1 MGSGSAWLSWEWI
14 WLFWEWIL
22 AVLGED
28 LAGLGVDLPGCLR
41 VDLAVLGVDLP
52 VSGNV
57 AVWEWYF
64 AANFGGEFRFGGEFG
79 SCGSKS
85 SYPAVNSGA
94 VAVNLVVLGVD
105 LVSEGW
111 VWWIVYKTR
120 VTGKR
125 PMYRGHLP
133 VSPCPVQ

>member
-1 MGSGSAWLSWEWI
+1 MDLAVQAKSGRPRSWLSWKWIWLSWEWI

-64 AANFGGEFRFGGEFG
+64 AAKFGGEFRF
-79 SCGSKS
+79 
-85 SYPAVNSGA
+85 
-94 VAVNLVVLGVD
+94 
-105 LVSEGW
+105 W
-111 VWWIVYKTR
+111 
-120 VTGKR
+120 
-125 PMYRGHLP
+125 
-133 VSPCPVQ
+133 Q

>member
-1 MGSGSAWLSWEWI
+1 MDLAVLGMDSGCPGSG
-14 WLFWEWIL
+14 F

-64 AANFGGEFRFGGEFG
+64 AANFGGEFRF
-79 SCGSKS
+79 
-85 SYPAVNSGA
+85 
-94 VAVNLVVLGVD
+94 
-105 LVSEGW
+105 W
-111 VWWIVYKTR
+111 
-120 VTGKR
+120 
-125 PMYRGHLP
+125 
-133 VSPCPVQ
+133 Q